1 MTTLLFIRH
10 GQTDWNVAGILQGQ
24 KDIPLNDTG
33 RLQAQ
38 EVAKKLLG
46 IPVDIIYSSP
56 LCRAM
61 ETARIVASAIHYQK
75 PIEGLDC
82 LKERGFGLFEGQN
95 LSDPSLREALWAHNS
110 PYNAVNNA
118 KGVEPI
124 HALYDR
130 VDSCLNNLCKLNA
143 GKTLLLVS
151 HGVVGAALRLH
162 FESVPQGF
170 CHEQLIPDNAE
181 ILRYQFE

>member
-46 IPVDIIYSSP
+46 IPVDIIYASP

-61 ETARIVASAIHYQK
+61 ETARIVASAIHYQTS
-75 PIEGLDC
+75 IVGLDC
-82 LKERGFGLFEGQN
+82 LKERGFGLFEGQSI
-95 LSDPSLREALWAHNS
+95 SDPSLREALWARNS

-118 KGVEPI
+118 KGVVPI